1 MDICNADVVAT
12 FMNVV
17 AEKRRTSC
25 MISEK
30 TWEKAAPLIK
40 RALKYQDTH
49 DLEDVQRELWRQKA
63 QLWCGEKSAIVTELH
78 QFPQNRKK
86 ARIWLAAGD
95 MDELVNEMLPD
106 VEEWAR
112 KEGCMA
118 VTIVGRKGWLRKL
131 QKHYKQDYVT
141 LERKLSDG

>member
-1 MDICNADVVAT
+1 MSTVIFNAPAGAILTSAVKAI
-12 FMNVV
+12 
-17 AEKRRTSC
+17 EQTSC

-30 TWEKAAPLIK
+30 TWEKAAPLIE

-49 DLEDVQRELWRQKA
+49 DLEDVQREVWRQKA

-78 QFPQNRKK
+78 QFPQNRRK

-131 QKHYKQDYVT
+131 QEHYRQDYVT
-141 LERKLSDG
+141 LERTL

>member
-1 MDICNADVVAT
+1 MSTDICNADVVET
-12 FMNVV
+12 FKNVV
-17 AEKRRTSC
+17 AEKRRTSF

-30 TWEKAAPLIK
+30 TWKKAAPLIE

-131 QKHYKQDYVT
+131 QEHYKQDYVT
-141 LERKLSDG
+141 LERKL

>member
-1 MDICNADVVAT
+1 MSTDICNAAAVET
-12 FMNVV
+12 FRNVV
-17 AEKRRTSC
+17 AERRRTNC

-30 TWEKAAPLIK
+30 TWAKAAPLIE

-131 QKHYKQDYVT
+131 QKHYTQDYVT
-141 LERKLSDG
+141 LERKL